1 MRAWYT
7 PGQEMAGLW
16 RLDVH
21 YMTMGVAF
29 QTQSSERPVK
39 WAKKFSF
46 GVSSLQHGGSMARDI
61 IAGIILITII
71 IVISAGLYELMGF
84 IFK

>member
-1 MRAWYT
+1 
-7 PGQEMAGLW
+7 MAGLW

-21 YMTMGVAF
+21 YMTMGVAY
-29 QTQSSERPVK
+29 QQQSSERPRK

-46 GVSSLQHGGSMARDI
+46 GVSSLQHGGSMVRDI
-61 IAGIILITII
+61 IAGIVLITII
-71 IVISAGLYELMGF
+71 IVIAAVMYEVLGF